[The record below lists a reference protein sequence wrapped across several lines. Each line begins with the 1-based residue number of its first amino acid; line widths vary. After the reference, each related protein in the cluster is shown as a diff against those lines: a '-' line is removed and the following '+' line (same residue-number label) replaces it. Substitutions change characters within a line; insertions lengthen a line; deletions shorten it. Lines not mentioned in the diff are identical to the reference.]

1 MATGPAGNGHTWIT
15 ALLYRGRDWL
25 SGRLLETG
33 QAAAT
38 PDGVAYNVVFT
49 GRYTLPEAEAI
60 TNMAA
65 FFKLGQVN
73 TQRLLQAGRT
83 LKSYPDKAPADKL
96 ARLLT
101 RAGAECR
108 VEMEIPAAD
117 DEPGAAQ
124 KVAFALENVTIPEIH
139 LPDVRQFGRRQW
151 GFIGT
156 LVLLLAAIGTWQWL
170 RPPVI
175 GGDTLADYE
184 ASVERMVARADPADG
199 PRILHAV
206 EMLTASARAAQEQS
220 ATTDPATAARLIYAP
235 VEGKTAEEL
244 LAQAEARL
252 ERQREAYRRGLAE
265 ADQKI
270 AAINDQLA
278 AIAPD
283 NAVVL
288 ARISIEEAAFGW
300 PTGASGPTIVF
311 TVRNNS
317 HLPLSRILMQGYLY
331 DSSGKLLA
339 SHPLTYAVSGGIA
352 PGLARSVALPMP
364 HDSPWAVQKA
374 RKLKDVVLKLRV
386 ANAENREG
394 ESLGID
400 YRPLEAER
408 QRHLDWKAKTQA
420 ELEAIRL

>member
-1 MATGPAGNGHTWIT
+1 MATGPAGNGHSRIT

-33 QAAAT
+33 QAADT
-38 PDGVAYNVVFT
+38 PDGVAYNVIFT
-49 GRYTLPEAEAI
+49 GRFTLPDAEAVA
-60 TNMAA
+60 NVAA

-73 TQRLLQAGRT
+73 TQRLLQAGRI

-108 VEMEIPAAD
+108 VEMEIPAD
-117 DEPGAAQ
+117 EDEPGAAQ
-124 KVAFALENVTIPEIH
+124 KVAFALESVSIPDIH

-151 GFIGT
+151 G
-156 LVLLLAAIGTWQWL
+156 LVAVAVLLLAAAGLWQWL

-175 GGDTLADYE
+175 TGDSMADYE
-184 ASVERMVARADPADG
+184 ASVERMVARADAG
-199 PRILHAV
+199 QGQRIRHAV
-206 EMLTASARAAQEQS
+206 AMLTAAARAAQQES

-244 LAQAEARL
+244 VAQAEARL

-270 AAINDQLA
+270 AAVNEQLA

-288 ARISIEEAAFGW
+288 ARISIEDAAFGW

-374 RKLKDVVLKLRV
+374 RKLKDVVLTLRV

-420 ELEAIRL
+420 ELDAIHL